1 MVKHTQKVRSF
12 TVFSS
17 LFDIKKERPKM
28 DLVNGNQCSISIEIS
43 LESQS
48 LFSLVTYKTK
58 NLIVFHSAN

>member
-43 LESQS
+43 LESQM
-48 LFSLVTYKTK
+48 LFSLVKLK
-58 NLIVFHSAN
+58 I